1 MTPAQKK
8 RLLLVVAIIVPALCT
23 VALFCYA
30 MGKNLN
36 HYYALSEIAADQ
48 VPVGQDGIRV
58 GGIVEPGSLQRSNES
73 LKIMFR
79 IGDCNDHELKIIYHG
94 ILPDLF
100 RAGQGV
106 IARGRLD
113 EKGIFHAREI
123 LAKHDA
129 TYMPPE
135 VQADLEANGG
145 IASSG
150 ARKGC

>member
-8 RLLLVVAIIVPALCT
+8 RLLLVVTIIVVAASALGL
-23 VALFCYA
+23 LFYA
-30 MGKNLN
+30 MRQNLN
-36 HYYALSEIAADQ
+36 HYYTLSEIAANQ
-48 VPVGQDGIRV
+48 APLEQDGIRV
-58 GGIVEPGSLQRSNES
+58 GGIVEPGSLRRSNEN
-73 LKIMFR
+73 LEVIFR
-79 IGDCNDHELKIIYHG
+79 IGDYNDHTLTILYRG

-135 VQADLEANGG
+135 VRADIESNGG
-145 IASSG
+145 
-150 ARKGC
+150 RTR